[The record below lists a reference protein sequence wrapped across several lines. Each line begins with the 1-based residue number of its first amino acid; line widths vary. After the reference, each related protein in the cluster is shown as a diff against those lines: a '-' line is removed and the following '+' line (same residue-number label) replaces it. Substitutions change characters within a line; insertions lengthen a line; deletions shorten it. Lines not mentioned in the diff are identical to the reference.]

1 MEPENIYLKIEA
13 TMKGAG
19 EIIWCMERE
28 LFIFLMVKLSTKDSG
43 LKINLTAGEF
53 TTLILTLLCGEVTKD
68 N

>member
-1 MEPENIYLKIEA
+1 
-13 TMKGAG
+13 
-19 EIIWCMERE
+19 MERE

-43 LKINLTAGEF
+43 LKMNLTAGEF

>member
-1 MEPENIYLKIEA
+1 
-13 TMKGAG
+13 
-19 EIIWCMERE
+19 MERE

-43 LKINLTAGEF
+43 LKMNLTVGEF